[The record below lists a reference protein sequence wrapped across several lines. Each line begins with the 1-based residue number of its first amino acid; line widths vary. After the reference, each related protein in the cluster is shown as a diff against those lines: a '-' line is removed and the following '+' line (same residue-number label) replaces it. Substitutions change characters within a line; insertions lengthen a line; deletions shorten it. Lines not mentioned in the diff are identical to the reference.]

1 MGVVLKSVKP
11 CEDFVLEAEFTDGAV
26 KRYDISPLFHEI
38 PVFMELKENPE
49 LFRNVKVIGCG
60 YAVGWNDDLD
70 LACEEIYENGKAV

>member
-26 KRYDISPLFHEI
+26 KRYDISPLFEEI
-38 PVFMELKENPE
+38 PVFLELKENPA
-49 LFRNVKVIGCG
+49 LFREVKVIGCG

-70 LACEEIYENGKAV
+70 LACEEIYENGIAV